1 MPLKIALQA
10 SASIPPLSWDALD
23 IKGLHL
29 VKSWSFAVGRALTG
43 DALDTD
49 AIQLA
54 GRACVVESQIL
65 NGATL
70 GRSVADAA
78 GLPYLTFDPGSE
90 EFLAVLHAIET
101 PTVVHLEPG
110 QWQTDCHKVASQW
123 KGQIPEPVQA
133 QLKRI
138 QHVQTVL
145 MEALQRQPLVYLTI
159 TKEIAAFSAPLQ
171 QVGGFDRKISLDG
184 PIQELSGA
192 MWLARLGDCVA
203 PSLQDARVKV
213 AGLMAETELDRE
225 GVILRLKRIAADEN
239 RDIALADFIDVLMR
253 GTTESDA
260 SDNDSEGTQ
269 RALNRVAWHEAGH
282 ALMTVLD
289 SQGRRYPDYA
299 SACRSTTFG
308 GVVVSISD
316 RHEPVTYASL
326 RHDVRVALAGRAAEE
341 VVYGSAHVSN
351 GAAND
356 LLVAT
361 RKCSWAFSTGGLAP
375 GMDDAARSGCN
386 LAVVLNEDVATQA
399 EIRALVQAFLATE
412 YQHVLG
418 TLRDNRGKLDALG
431 QKLAV
436 DRIVDQ
442 TEMREILDAPD
453 GSLA

>member
-1 MPLKIALQA
+1 MPLNTALQA

-29 VKSWSFAVGRALTG
+29 VKSWSFAVGKALTG
-43 DALDTD
+43 EAIDTD

-90 EFLAVLHAIET
+90 EFLAILNAIEK
-101 PTVVHLEPG
+101 PTVVHLEQGP
-110 QWQTDCHKVASQW
+110 WQTDFHKVASQW
-123 KGQIPEPVQA
+123 KGQMPESVQA

-138 QHVQTVL
+138 QGVQSVL
-145 MEALQRQPLVYLTI
+145 MNALQNQPLVYLTT
-159 TKEIAAFSAPLQ
+159 TKAISTFSVPLQ
-171 QVGGFDRKISLDG
+171 QVGGFDRQISLNG
-184 PIQELSGA
+184 PVQEMSGA
-192 MWLARLGDCVA
+192 LWLARLGDCVA

-225 GVILRLKRIAADEN
+225 GVILRLKRIASEEN
-239 RDIALADFIDVLMR
+239 RDIELADFIDVLMR
-253 GTTESDA
+253 GTTEADA
-260 SDNDSEGTQ
+260 SDNDSELTQ
-269 RALNRVAWHEAGH
+269 SALHRVAWHEAGH

-289 SQGRRYPDYA
+289 SRGQSYPDYA
-299 SACRSTTFG
+299 SACRSTAFG

-316 RHEPVTYASL
+316 RHEPMTYASL

-341 VVYGSAHVSN
+341 LVYGSAHVSN

-356 LLVAT
+356 LLAAT

-375 GMDDAARSGCN
+375 GMDDAARSGSN
-386 LAVVLNEDVATQA
+386 LAVTLNEDAATLA
-399 EIRALVQAFLATE
+399 EVRTLVQAFLATE

-418 TLRDNRGKLDALG
+418 TLHENRGMLDALG
-431 QKLAV
+431 QRLMV

-442 TEMREILDAPD
+442 AEMRVILDAPQ
-453 GSLA
+453 GRLG